1 MGRIV
6 LLFATLLKCNSLLNP
21 AFVKKPVTHLCSTT
35 EVDSATAAPQR
46 EVDLDLY
53 RNIGIMAHIDAGK
66 TTTTERILY
75 YTGKSYKIGEVHEG
89 GATMDWMEQ
98 EQERGITI
106 TSAATTCA
114 WRDHRINIIDTP
126 GHVDFTLEVERSLRV
141 LDGAVAVFDGVAGVE
156 PQTETVWRQA
166 DKYKVPRMC
175 FLNKMDRTG
184 ANFYF
189 CVDTIVDLLGATPA
203 VLQLPIGTE
212 ADFLGVIDLV
222 TMEAI
227 VWRGED
233 LGASFDV
240 IPLDECNDV
249 PLVDDE
255 LKAKAAEWHEKL
267 VELAVEQDD
276 DVLME
281 YLEGEMPSPETMKR
295 LIRKGTLNLDL
306 VPVLTGTAFKN
317 KGVQPLL
324 DAVIEYMP
332 SPLDVLAIAGVTE
345 DGEETE
351 RKSSDAEPMSAL
363 AFKIAN
369 DPFVGSLTFTRVYSG
384 VMEAGSTVYNSV
396 KGKNERIGR
405 MLQMHANDRT
415 EIKSAVAGDIIALV
429 GLKDTTTGE
438 TLCDKENAVIL
449 EKMEFPEPVIK
460 VAVEP
465 KTKGDQQKMSDAL
478 IRLAKEDP
486 SFRFSRDDETG
497 QTIIEGMGELHLEII
512 VDRMKREFSVECN
525 VGAPQV
531 AYREAITQSAEI
543 DYTHKKQS
551 GGSGQYAR
559 IKLLF
564 EPKEFGEDED
574 SMDFEFASDIKGG
587 VVPKEYIPGVA
598 KGIESV
604 LGTGVVAG
612 FPVLG
617 MKATLV
623 DGAYHD
629 VDSSVMAF
637 EIAGRAATREGLRKA
652 KARLME
658 PLMQVDVSTPEEY
671 MGDILG
677 DINSRRGLV
686 GELGERGN
694 SKTISALVPLANMFQ
709 YVSTLRSMS
718 KGRANYSMKLSNYD
732 FVPPNVEDEL
742 KKGFTLDEEE

>member
-1 MGRIV
+1 
-6 LLFATLLKCNSLLNP
+6 
-21 AFVKKPVTHLCSTT
+21 
-35 EVDSATAAPQR
+35 
-46 EVDLDLY
+46 
-53 RNIGIMAHIDAGK
+53 
-66 TTTTERILY
+66 
-75 YTGKSYKIGEVHEG
+75 
-89 GATMDWMEQ
+89 
-98 EQERGITI
+98 
-106 TSAATTCA
+106 
-114 WRDHRINIIDTP
+114 
-126 GHVDFTLEVERSLRV
+126 
-141 LDGAVAVFDGVAGVE
+141 
-156 PQTETVWRQA
+156 
-166 DKYKVPRMC
+166 
-175 FLNKMDRTG
+175 
-184 ANFYF
+184 
-189 CVDTIVDLLGATPA
+189 
-203 VLQLPIGTE
+203 
-212 ADFLGVIDLV
+212 
-222 TMEAI
+222 
-227 VWRGED
+227 
-233 LGASFDV
+233 
-240 IPLDECNDV
+240 
-249 PLVDDE
+249 
-255 LKAKAAEWHEKL
+255 
-267 VELAVEQDD
+267 
-276 DVLME
+276 
-281 YLEGEMPSPETMKR
+281 MPSPETLKR

-324 DAVIEYMP
+324 DAVIDYMP
-332 SPLDVLAIAGVTE
+332 SPLEVLAIAGVTE

-384 VMEAGSTVYNSV
+384 VMEAGTNVYNSV

-405 MLQMHANDRT
+405 RLQMHANDRT

-465 KTKGDQQKMSDAL
+465 KTMGDQQKMSDAL

-486 SFRFSRDDETG
+486 SFRFSRDMETG

-512 VDRMKREFSVECN
+512 VDRMKREFNVEAN

-531 AYREAITQSAEI
+531 SYREAITQKAEI

-551 GGSGQYAR
+551 GGSGQYAKVK
-559 IKLLF
+559 IIF
-564 EPKEFGEDED
+564 EPKDMDDED
-574 SMDFEFASDIKGG
+574 NMDFEFASQIKGG
-587 VVPKEYIPGVA
+587 NVPKEYIPGVQ

-604 LGTGVVAG
+604 LGSGVVAG

-623 DGAYHD
+623 DGGYHD

-658 PLMQVDVSTPEEY
+658 PMMQVDVSTPEEY
-671 MGDILG
+671 MGDVLG

-686 GELGERGN
+686 GDLGERGN
-694 SKTISALVPLANMFQ
+694 VKTISALVPLANMFQ
-709 YVSTLRSMS
+709 YVSTLRSMT
-718 KGRANYSMKLSNYD
+718 KGRANYSMKLANYD
-732 FVPPNVEDEL
+732 FVPPNIEDEL
-742 KKGFTLDEEE
+742 KKGFASAKDD